1 MSTNSLTAEREHLAN
16 LLEAVQRCAQEWP
29 LDGHRLK
36 QWQMDEA
43 LFEALAA
50 FHKRFAKLQDTLGAA
65 MRHSALLENIPSPC
79 RRPALAKKRRCP
91 LPRWGRAG
99 VGASMRR
106 SVSAGSPHPRLPP
119 EGEGAD
125 HDGTTGVL
133 FLLSEANAPFL
144 KVLALFEKL
153 AVIESIDAWQMCRTA
168 RNLAAH
174 DYETDCA
181 LIAEHFNELH
191 TLQPVL
197 AQPKVALISG
207 VTGENTDCVKM
218 HPRTPLT
225 SGVRLAYEQL
235 PYPWVS
241 TYGDHKPISAWAF
254 ASRHRPGGTRMALRL
269 TRAVFTWRA
278 ID

>member
-1 MSTNSLTAEREHLAN
+1 MRTNSLTAEREHLCN
-16 LLEAVQRCAQEWP
+16 
-29 LDGHRLK
+29 
-36 QWQMDEA
+36 
-43 LFEALAA
+43 
-50 FHKRFAKLQDTLGAA
+50 LGAA
-65 MRHSALLENIPSPC
+65 MRHSALLESIPSPC
-79 RRPALAKKRRCP
+79 RRPAFAKKRRCS

-106 SVSAGSPHPRLPP
+106 PVSAGSPHPRLPP

-133 FLLSEANAPFL
+133 FLLSAPRPAKADRPPRGSRKVAEPHFLESEANAPFL

-153 AVIESIDAWQMCRTA
+153 GVIESIDAWQMCRTA

-207 VTGENTDCVKM
+207 VTGENTDYVKM